1 MTVPVKLAAIPE
13 LELDELAR
21 SSEIIRNDVRTV
33 YLTVEDLVTEYND
46 KILAG
51 TSTFCPEIRKE
62 IDEQFEVFENK
73 HAVFKRTVLKMLT
86 KALEP
91 SKPVV
96 ATVPAAVKAPAVS
109 TAPVAPVAPKK
120 PLPSARR

>member
-21 SSEIIRNDVRTV
+21 SSEIIRNDVRNV

-91 SKPVV
+91 
-96 ATVPAAVKAPAVS
+96 TVPAAAKAPAVS
-109 TAPVAPVAPKK
+109 TAPAAPKK